1 MLAFASGSFAAYMI
15 SDSGRQPRFSGA
27 EYFTV
32 FAKLTPGGRETD
44 SAPAQPPAPE
54 SSAPDE
60 IRTGSITRK
69 STAATAEAPSAPA
82 KGIADAATPWATTT
96 LKQYVLRSVTKGV
109 ALIESPEGLR
119 EVRPGTILPVAGLV
133 TSIEQHEGR
142 WVVVTVR
149 GLIREAR
156 R

>member
-15 SDSGRQPRFSGA
+15 SDNGRQPRFSGA

-32 FAKLTPGGRETD
+32 FAKLTPSGRGDD
-44 SAPAQPPAPE
+44 SAPAQPPPADI
-54 SSAPDE
+54 SAPDQ
-60 IRTGSITRK
+60 IRTGTVARK
-69 STAATAEAPSAPA
+69 EGNGTSEAPSAPA
-82 KGIADAATPWATTT
+82 KSAVAAVTPGPTIT

-119 EVRPGTILPVAGLV
+119 DVRPGTILPAAGLV
-133 TSIEQHEGR
+133 TSIEQRDGR